1 MSDLETRLR
10 TVLDEDASSV
20 PPVGSM
26 PDSVRP
32 RVRRRR
38 AMTVATAS
46 LAAGVLIVGSM
57 VAVRSLDRSGGVMPA
72 PAPPSPISRD
82 WMVEHGLGS
91 SSVVTTKAWEDPRDT
106 SVAGIDMTQLRYLAG
121 SQPHWYLYLAEFPPM
136 SRTTTEVFSYGLVL
150 DTTEDGVPDY
160 LVGIEDDPAPPSDP
174 DPSLSHTYRVWVTDL
189 ATGKT
194 DEQIGPPYGYPVE
207 FGHPDEDDIQT
218 VWFTFLGGS
227 APPDMDGR
235 SVRFYAWASL
245 TINGQVVARDVAP
258 DEGWMKLG
266 PPRP

>member
-1 MSDLETRLR
+1 
-10 TVLDEDASSV
+10 
-20 PPVGSM
+20 
-26 PDSVRP
+26 
-32 RVRRRR
+32 
-38 AMTVATAS
+38 MTVATAS
-46 LAAGVLIVGSM
+46 LVAGVLIVGSM
-57 VAVRSLDRSGGVMPA
+57 FAVRSLDRSGGVMPA
-72 PAPPSPISRD
+72 PAPPSPVPRD

-91 SSVVTTKAWEDPRDT
+91 SSVITTKAWEDPRDT
-106 SVAGIDMTQLRYLAG
+106 SVAGIDMTQLEHSNG
-121 SQPHWYLYLAEFPPM
+121 HWYLELADVPPM
-136 SRTTTEVFSYGLVL
+136 DRTTAEVFSYGLVL

-160 LVGIEDDPAPPSDP
+160 LVGLEDDPAAPPSDF
-174 DPSLSHTYRVWVTDL
+174 DPHPSRVWVTDL

-227 APPDMDGR
+227 APPAMDGR